1 MVVSLFNLWLVYQPF
16 NFPIDAT
23 DVCFKICFTLI
34 VFVFALTK
42 EKRKEKN
49 SKDRNIKKQYNKRRE
64 EKIREEKII
73 KEARQPNEEDAKM
86 DRHNESRRSIYRGN
100 SGPTMSKEA
109 KLHCASNR
117 GKSGSTMSKEAKLH
131 CGSNAT
137 FNLDPDRGPSGIA
150 RMTGGK
156 GTALHRG
163 PFTAGR
169 AATA

>member
-1 MVVSLFNLWLVYQPF
+1 
-16 NFPIDAT
+16 
-23 DVCFKICFTLI
+23 
-34 VFVFALTK
+34 
-42 EKRKEKN
+42 
-49 SKDRNIKKQYNKRRE
+49 
-64 EKIREEKII
+64 
-73 KEARQPNEEDAKM
+73 
-86 DRHNESRRSIYRGN
+86 
-100 SGPTMSKEA
+100 MSKEA

-131 CGSNAT
+131 CASIAT
-137 FNLDPDRGPSGIA
+137 SNLDPHRGPSGIA